1 MSIPNDTRGVGCS
14 AGIFPHLVRGISV
27 MQKEPAVSEAR
38 VLIPGTLGAIDL
50 FRGEDPELL
59 DWVVRTC
66 NVRWLSPGE
75 VLLDPDQDN
84 DAVYIILAGRAEA
97 RVTYED
103 CSWRVFVEPGE
114 CAGEM
119 SVIENRRPSAIVAAH
134 SECQVLAIDAELFRT
149 LINRSSVII
158 WNLLRILSARVRRDN
173 LMVVKS
179 YAQQR
184 IHERNALS
192 DSLTGLFN
200 RRWMEST
207 LDRIVERCAQ
217 NQQPLSLLMI
227 DTDYFKRY
235 NDAYG
240 HLAGD
245 QVLVTIARA
254 ITNSIRSTDYA
265 CRYGGDEFVVV
276 LPHADTT
283 NAIQVAEGVC
293 RAVST
298 HIRHAGSGSLDR
310 AVSVSVG
317 VASLAPDMNVRQLL
331 ASADTAL
338 YRAKAAG
345 RGGVSR

>member
-1 MSIPNDTRGVGCS
+1 
-14 AGIFPHLVRGISV
+14 
-27 MQKEPAVSEAR
+27 MQKEPVIADAQVLSPATLCAV
-38 VLIPGTLGAIDL
+38 DL
-50 FRGEDPELL
+50 FRGEDPLFL
-59 DWVVRTC
+59 NWLVRSC
-66 NVRWLSPGE
+66 DVRWLAPGE
-75 VLLDPDQDN
+75 VLLDPDRDN
-84 DAVYIILAGRAEA
+84 DAVYVILAGRAEA

-119 SVIENRRPSAIVAAH
+119 SVIENRRPSATVSAH
-134 SECQVLAIDAELFRT
+134 CDCQVLTIDAELFRT
-149 LINRSSVII
+149 LINGSSVVNR
-158 WNLLRILSARVRRDN
+158 NLLRILSARVRRNN
-173 LMVVKS
+173 LMVVQS

-217 NQQPLSLLMI
+217 SHEALSLLMI
-227 DTDYFKRY
+227 DTDHFKRY

-245 QVLVTIARA
+245 QLLVAIARA
-254 ITNSIRSTDYA
+254 ISDSIRSTDYA

-283 NAIQVAEGVC
+283 NALQVAESLC
-293 RAVST
+293 RAVRKR
-298 HIRHAGSGSLDR
+298 IPRAGSDSLDR
-310 AVSVSVG
+310 PASVSVG
-317 VASLAPDMNVRQLL
+317 VASLAPDMTIQQLL
-331 ASADTAL
+331 ASADSAL